1 MAKKLSK
8 TGTFKINRDASA
20 NYSNEKKRPLVAREY
35 KMTTYSDGTFKVTPK
50 ESKPK
55 KTHAR
60 KSASK
65 RKTSTAAKKSAIRK
79 GRK

>member
-8 TGTFKINRDASA
+8 TGIFKVNRDASA
-20 NYSNEKKRPLVAREY
+20 NYSNERKRPLVAREY

-50 ESKPK
+50 ESQPK
-55 KTHAR
+55 KTSAR
-60 KSASK
+60 KTASK
-65 RKTSTAAKKSAIRK
+65 RKTSTAKKSAKGK